1 MIKRLYIKDFAIVE
15 ELDIEFSSG
24 FIVITG
30 ETGAGKSILVG
41 ALGLLC
47 GDRGQS
53 DLVRAGASK
62 AILEAEFY
70 FQPDGKIEHLLDTHQ
85 LEIIDTRIIIRREI
99 NEKGLSRGFINDTPV
114 NMTVLQNI
122 TSVLIDLHGQHQ
134 HQRLIH
140 PENHLNYLDSFGSLK
155 SRVEAFQNANRGYQ
169 EQLKLLRDYI
179 DRRKDSLEKHD
190 LYNFQVNE
198 LDAAKLSEEELD
210 LLIRE
215 RKILE
220 NNEALFE
227 VANQAGSF
235 LYSEEDSASNKIAEV
250 IRKMKPMAD
259 IDPSFMELVQNL
271 KSAQV
276 SVEESG
282 RQCET
287 YATKLDFNPER
298 LEEIQK
304 RESELT
310 WLLKK
315 YQVDGI
321 KKLVLRREEM
331 KGQLR
336 DLGNYDEKIEQLE
349 KSLEDKRK
357 LIQQIAIE
365 LSDERRRSAK
375 NFENKLESVLSS
387 VGLNNAR
394 FEVQVDWHEK
404 KDGLIHLNGNNYDI
418 NDDGMD
424 IVSFNV
430 GLNLGE
436 PVRPLHKVA
445 SGGEVS
451 RIMLSIKSIMADAD
465 ALDTLIFDEID
476 SGISGR
482 FAEIVGKKMQEISR
496 HHQLLV
502 ITHLPQIAAQGD
514 SHFSVIKEEKDGRTQ
529 VKVQKLDT
537 ESRIIELAKLL
548 GGENVTP
555 QAEANA
561 RALLEELS

>member
-1 MIKRLYIKDFAIVE
+1 
-15 ELDIEFSSG
+15 
-24 FIVITG
+24 
-30 ETGAGKSILVG
+30 
-41 ALGLLC
+41 
-47 GDRGQS
+47 
-53 DLVRAGASK
+53 
-62 AILEAEFY
+62 
-70 FQPDGKIEHLLDTHQ
+70 
-85 LEIIDTRIIIRREI
+85 
-99 NEKGLSRGFINDTPV
+99 
-114 NMTVLQNI
+114 
-122 TSVLIDLHGQHQ
+122 
-134 HQRLIH
+134 
-140 PENHLNYLDSFGSLK
+140 
-155 SRVEAFQNANRGYQ
+155 
-169 EQLKLLRDYI
+169 
-179 DRRKDSLEKHD
+179 
-190 LYNFQVNE
+190 
-198 LDAAKLSEEELD
+198 
-210 LLIRE
+210 
-215 RKILE
+215 
-220 NNEALFE
+220 
-227 VANQAGSF
+227 
-235 LYSEEDSASNKIAEV
+235 
-250 IRKMKPMAD
+250 MKPMAD